1 MAFSYKNSKGRSY
14 ILHSRVTTLR
24 NGSKQTIYFFA
35 SEAKEGALD
44 AVPQGYEVSESK
56 NGLPVLKRKAVV
68 AEPEKAPEPVKAAEP
83 VKATKSKAA
92 DSEKAAPAKT
102 TKARA
107 TKAKG

>member
-56 NGLPVLKRKAVV
+56 NGLPVLKRQAAVAV
-68 AEPEKAPEPVKAAEP
+68 PEKAPEPEKKA
-83 VKATKSKAA
+83 
-92 DSEKAAPAKT
+92 AAPAKT

>member
-35 SEAKEGALD
+35 SEEKEGALD

-56 NGLPVLKRKAVV
+56 NGLPVLKRQQVV
-68 AEPEKAPEPVKAAEP
+68 EPVKVEPVKAEPAKAEP
-83 VKATKSKAA
+83 AKKSAA
-92 DSEKAAPAKT
+92 KP
-102 TKARA
+102 RA
-107 TKAKG
+107 TKAKS